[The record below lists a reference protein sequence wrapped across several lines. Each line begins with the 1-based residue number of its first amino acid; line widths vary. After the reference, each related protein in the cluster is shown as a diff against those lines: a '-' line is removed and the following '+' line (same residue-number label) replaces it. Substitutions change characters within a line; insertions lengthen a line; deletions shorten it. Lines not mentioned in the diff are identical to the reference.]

1 MSANLIKDQRRCR
14 TEQQRLSRSVFDKPA
29 QIQIRRYCSTPSFA
43 DDSEA
48 TLIKSAVIW
57 LIILAVLPLILF
69 HVFRFFNPDF
79 LWIPI
84 APGLS
89 EVATDTAVDQ
99 PSSEWQDA
107 NASNISSPAPSGS
120 VRDFFQHLASRP
132 ERNLVAS
139 SLNNF
144 L

>member
-1 MSANLIKDQRRCR
+1 MSANLIKDQRRCS
-14 TEQQRLSRSVFDKPA
+14 TEQRRLSRPVFDRSA
-29 QIQIRRYCSTPSFA
+29 QTETRRRCSTQSFT

-48 TLIKSAVIW
+48 TFIKSAVIG
-57 LIILAVLPLILF
+57 LIILAVFPLILF

-89 EVATDTAVDQ
+89 VVATDTDVDQ
-99 PSSEWQDA
+99 SSTAWQDA
-107 NASNISSPAPSGS
+107 NASNISSPAPSAS
-120 VRDFFQHLASRP
+120 VRVPFKHLASRP